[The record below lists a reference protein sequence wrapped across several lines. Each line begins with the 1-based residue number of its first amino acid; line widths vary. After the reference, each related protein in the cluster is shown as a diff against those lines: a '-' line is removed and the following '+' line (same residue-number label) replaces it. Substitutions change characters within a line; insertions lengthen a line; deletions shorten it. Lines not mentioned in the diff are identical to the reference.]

1 MARYLMLAGNSVDL
15 AHLDIF
21 HTEVA
26 ITKNDITHQRTNED
40 SIDQITFTEEGWGR
54 GLQHLPCFFPL

>member
-1 MARYLMLAGNSVDL
+1 MLAGISVDL

-26 ITKNDITHQRTNED
+26 VRKNVITHQRTNED
-40 SIDQITFTEEGWGR
+40 SIDQITFTIGG
-54 GLQHLPCFFPL
+54 GLGDYNICIVFSSMRYP